1 MARRQKF
8 NYRNPDG
15 TIKILKVVERLPD
28 GTRIFEDGSRAL
40 PSVAR
45 MPDGTQKRLIDMS
58 PEEYKEWNDRIMDRL
73 GRGMSEFY
81 ANNPEYIKG
90 VKDVS

>member
-8 NYRNPDG
+8 NYINPDG

-40 PSVAR
+40 PSVAT
-45 MPDGTQKRLIDMS
+45 MPDGSEKLLQDMT
-58 PEEYKEWNDRIMDRL
+58 EKEYSDWN
-73 GRGMSEFY
+73 GRVLEYLSREMSDFY
-81 ANNPEYIKG
+81 RNNP
-90 VKDVS
+90 DLRRANA